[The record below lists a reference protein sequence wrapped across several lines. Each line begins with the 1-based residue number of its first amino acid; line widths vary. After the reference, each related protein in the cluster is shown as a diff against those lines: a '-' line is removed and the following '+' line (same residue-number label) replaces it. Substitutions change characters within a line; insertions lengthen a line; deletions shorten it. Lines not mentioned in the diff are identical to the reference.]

1 VHKGL
6 ASEAGKEK
14 EGKEKDGGH
23 QVEIKGA
30 AEREPETADSL

>member
-1 VHKGL
+1 M
-6 ASEAGKEK
+6 GKEK
-14 EGKEKDGGH
+14 EAKEKDHGH